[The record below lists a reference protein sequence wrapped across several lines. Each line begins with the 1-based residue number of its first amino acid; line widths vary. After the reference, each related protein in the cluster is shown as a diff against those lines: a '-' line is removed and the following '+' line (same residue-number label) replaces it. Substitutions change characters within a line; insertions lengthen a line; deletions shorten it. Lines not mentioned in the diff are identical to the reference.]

1 MALASEPVKIVRGEG
16 IWLFEENGNR
26 LLDGISSWWV
36 NIHGHSRIEI
46 AEAIYQQSLQLE
58 QVIFAGFTH
67 EPALRLADTLLDSL
81 NLPDWKVFYSD
92 NGSTAVEVGLKM
104 AIQFFSNA
112 GEPRNKILCWE
123 NCFHGETFG
132 AMSVS
137 DQPIFNDAFGKFLFA
152 TKKIPIPE
160 VANLGIFEQELEAL
174 LSTRQFAA
182 FIYEPLVQGTG
193 GMNMYEP
200 IILESIVK
208 LCRQYGTLCIA
219 DEVMTGFFRT
229 GTILAHHQC
238 SILPDIICLAKGLT
252 GGFLPLATTLC
263 KPEVFNAFYLPD
275 KKKTLFHGHSY
286 TANPLGCAAAY
297 ASIQL
302 FNRPIF
308 QQQISLIKS
317 KFENQRIRINA
328 LNPTLNA
335 RSTGCIFALNLHHPK
350 SDYFSKS
357 GEEAAAFFSK
367 NHILIRPLGNVL
379 YFMPPYVIKS
389 EEIDHFFIILDLWL
403 TKNGF
408 FD

>member
-152 TKKIPIPE
+152 TKKIC
-160 VANLGIFEQELEAL
+160 
-174 LSTRQFAA
+174 
-182 FIYEPLVQGTG
+182 
-193 GMNMYEP
+193 
-200 IILESIVK
+200 ESRATSS
-208 LCRQYGTLCIA
+208 CR
-219 DEVMTGFFRT
+219 E
-229 GTILAHHQC
+229 
-238 SILPDIICLAKGLT
+238 
-252 GGFLPLATTLC
+252 
-263 KPEVFNAFYLPD
+263 
-275 KKKTLFHGHSY
+275 
-286 TANPLGCAAAY
+286 
-297 ASIQL
+297 
-302 FNRPIF
+302 
-308 QQQISLIKS
+308 
-317 KFENQRIRINA
+317 
-328 LNPTLNA
+328 
-335 RSTGCIFALNLHHPK
+335 
-350 SDYFSKS
+350 
-357 GEEAAAFFSK
+357 
-367 NHILIRPLGNVL
+367 
-379 YFMPPYVIKS
+379 
-389 EEIDHFFIILDLWL
+389 
-403 TKNGF
+403 
-408 FD
+408 